1 MLGPS
6 SWRIGPTRAV
16 ANGPEAWAVGTA
28 RTDCAVAG
36 ALMRVYAGVRPQSAN
51 LPIR

>member
-16 ANGPEAWAVGTA
+16 ANGAEDGRWARRGQTVLWRA
-28 RTDCAVAG
+28 

>member
-16 ANGPEAWAVGTA
+16 ANGAEDGRWARRGQT
-28 RTDCAVAG
+28 VAG